1 MENEKILMLDSETTN
16 DIECPLVYDIGFAVV
31 DIYGNT
37 YEEGSFVIADIFL
50 DKELMST
57 AYFADKIP
65 TYWEDIKSGKRLL
78 RRYKTVRYIVADVIK
93 QYNIKYVCCHNT
105 RFDYCATATTQ
116 RYLTSSK
123 FRYFFPYGTQFLD
136 TLKMSREIF
145 KNDIEYCEFCE
156 RNNFVTKHNKP
167 KFTAEILYRF
177 LTNDLEFEEEHT
189 GLADVRIEKEIL
201 KECLRRNPSVNG
213 RLWE

>member
-1 MENEKILMLDSETTN
+1 MENEKILMLDTETTN
-16 DIECPLVYDIGFAVV
+16 DIDCPFVYDIGFAVV

-37 YEEGSFVIADIFL
+37 YKEGSFVIADIFL

-57 AYFADKIP
+57 AFFADKIP

-78 RRYKTVRYIVADVIK
+78 RRYKTVRFIIADIMK
-93 QYNIKYVCCHNT
+93 QYDIKYVCCHNT
-105 RFDYCATATTQ
+105 RFDYLATATTQ
-116 RYLTSSK
+116 RFLTCSK

-145 KNDIEYCEFCE
+145 GKDTEYCEFCE

-201 KECLRRNPSVNG
+201 TECLRRNPLING
-213 RLWE
+213 LLWE

>member
-16 DIECPLVYDIGFAVV
+16 DIDCPLVYDIGFAVV
-31 DIYGNT
+31 DTNGNT

-65 TYWEDIKSGKRLL
+65 AYWEDIKSGKRLL
-78 RRYKTVRYIVADVIK
+78 RRYKTVRFIIADVMK
-93 QYNIKYVCCHNT
+93 QYDIKFVCCHNT
-105 RFDYCATATTQ
+105 RFDYCATTTTQ

-123 FRYFFPYGTQFLD
+123 FRYFFPYGAQFLD
-136 TLKMSREIF
+136 TLKMSRQVFGIDEQY
-145 KNDIEYCEFCE
+145 KGFCE

-167 KFTAEILYRF
+167 KFTAEVLYRF

-189 GLADVRIEKEIL
+189 GLADVKIEKEIL

-213 RLWE
+213 LLWE

>member
-16 DIECPLVYDIGFAVV
+16 DIDCPLVYDIGFAVV

-57 AYFADKIP
+57 TYFADKIP
-65 TYWEDIKSGKRLL
+65 TYWKDIKSGKRLL

-105 RFDYCATATTQ
+105 RFDYCSTNTTQ

-123 FRYFFPYGTQFLD
+123 YRFFFPYGTQFLD
-136 TLKMSREIF
+136 TLKMSRQIF
-145 KNDIEYCEFCE
+145 GVDEEYKQFCE

-167 KFTAEILYRF
+167 KFTAEVLYRF
-177 LTNDLEFEEEHT
+177 LTNNLEFEEEHT
-189 GLADVRIEKEIL
+189 GLADVKIEKEIL

-213 RLWE
+213 LLWE